1 MVKRIAVTPG
11 EPAGVG
17 PDLIVRIAQQAW
29 PIEIVVVASKELLLE
44 RAESLGLPLQIEEYD
59 QDKPPS
65 AQKAGT
71 LTLLPLELAE
81 PVVPGKLNVNN
92 GAYVVESLRLAS
104 EKNISGEF
112 DAVVTG
118 PVHKELINKA
128 GIPFSGHTEYL
139 AELTN
144 TPKTV
149 MLLATDQLRV
159 ALATTHLALN
169 DVSNNI
175 TQESLSKVITIINND
190 FKYFGIKK
198 PRILVCGLNP
208 HAGENGYLGD
218 EEITTIIPVINKLKK
233 AGFNLTG
240 PVPADTAFTPDSL
253 KNIDV
258 VLAMYHDQGL
268 PVLKAKGFKNAA
280 NITLGLPFIRTSV
293 DHGTALD
300 LAGTGNISLG
310 SFETALS
317 YFNTLSGNVSQS

>member
-1 MVKRIAVTPG
+1 MPIAFTSG
-11 EPAGVG
+11 EPSGIG
-17 PDLIVRIAQQAW
+17 PDIA
-29 PIEIVVVASKELLLE
+29 IIH
-44 RAESLGLPLQIEEYD
+44 
-59 QDKPPS
+59 
-65 AQKAGT
+65 AQKEREENLLVYCDPDVLINRAKQLNFPIT
-71 LTLLPLELAE
+71 LKENETRKAYELSIFPVKTDVTVDSGVLNPNNANYVLEIIRKATNDCLE
-81 PVVPGKLNVNN
+81 GQC
-92 GAYVVESLRLAS
+92 
-104 EKNISGEF
+104 SGIL
-112 DAVVTG
+112 TG
-118 PVHKELINKA
+118 PINKA
-128 GIPFSGHTEYL
+128 IINQSGIEFCGHTEYL

-144 TPKTV
+144 SPKTV

-159 ALATTHLALN
+159 ALATTHLPLN
-169 DVSNNI
+169 EISKNI
-175 TQESLSKVITIINND
+175 TQESLTKIITIINND

-218 EEITTIIPVINKLKK
+218 EEITTIIPTIHKLKK

-268 PVLKAKGFKNAA
+268 PVLKAKGFKKAA

-293 DHGTALD
+293 DHGTALN

-310 SFETALS
+310 SFNTALS
-317 YFNTLSGNVSQS
+317 YFKTLTNDITQT

>member
-1 MVKRIAVTPG
+1 MSIFPVKTDIKVDS
-11 EPAGVG
+11 GVLN
-17 PDLIVRIAQQAW
+17 P
-29 PIEIVVVASKELLLE
+29 K
-44 RAESLGLPLQIEEYD
+44 
-59 QDKPPS
+59 
-65 AQKAGT
+65 
-71 LTLLPLELAE
+71 
-81 PVVPGKLNVNN
+81 NVN
-92 GAYVVESLRLAS
+92 YVLEIIKKATHDCL
-104 EKNISGEF
+104 KGQCSGIL
-112 DAVVTG
+112 TG
-118 PVHKELINKA
+118 PINKA
-128 GIPFSGHTEYL
+128 IINQSGIKFSGHTEYL

-144 TPKTV
+144 TSKTV

-175 TQESLSKVITIINND
+175 TQESLSKTITIINND

-208 HAGENGYLGD
+208 HAGENGYLGN
-218 EEITTIIPVINKLKK
+218 EEIATIIPVINKLKK
-233 AGFNLTG
+233 AGLNLTG

-268 PVLKAKGFKNAA
+268 PVLKAKGFKKAA

-293 DHGTALD
+293 DHGTALN

-310 SFETALS
+310 SFNTALS
-317 YFNTLSGNVSQS
+317 YFKTLTDNVSPT